1 MKILTLIRNEF
12 LRAFDSPTAY
22 LFFFGLPLLFA
33 AAIGAGL
40 SPMMD
45 TREPE
50 AIQPVVEVIAPEG
63 DLLAEHFIQAMA
75 DAGVEPKRV
84 STPGEQSFLL
94 TIPSDF
100 TARLAAGDN
109 VSVTLRLPPM
119 ERETQVVEQAVQAAC
134 GRVGGAV
141 LVVRLGM
148 QMTKEGTTTIE
159 EQETRFSHLLNA
171 VLEATSHPSAV
182 VRVEWARAEEGSL
195 PSGAAQ
201 ASAGQIVTWAQITLL
216 SVASVFVEER
226 VGGTLRRLL
235 ITPTRWATLLSGKL
249 LAHLLLGLTQ
259 IIVLI
264 IGSEVLFH
272 VGWIVSPGAVAAVSV
287 AFALAV
293 VSLGLVLATLVR
305 TRGQAGSLT
314 MGLALSMAAL
324 GGAWWP
330 LEITPPLYRQFAHA
344 FPTAWAMDAYTAIL
358 AEGASLTEVVLQVGA
373 LLGFAVLFATVGI
386 AMSGRLRET

>member
-1 MKILTLIRNEF
+1 MKKIIALIRNEF

-22 LFFFGLPLLFA
+22 LFFFALPLLFA

-40 SPMMD
+40 GPMMD
-45 TREPE
+45 SDEPE
-50 AIQPVVEVIAPEG
+50 VVRPVVEVLAPQ
-63 DLLAEHFIQAMA
+63 DDRLAEHFIAAMA
-75 DAGVEPKRV
+75 EAGVEPKEV
-84 STPGEQSFLL
+84 ITPTAQGFLVE
-94 TIPSDF
+94 IPSDF
-100 TARLAAGDN
+100 TTRLAAGES

-141 LVVRLGM
+141 LVVRMGM
-148 QMTKEGTTTIE
+148 QMAQDEASAQ
-159 EQETRFSHLLNA
+159 EQEALFPRLLDA
-171 VLEATSHPSAV
+171 VLEATEHPSAV
-182 VRVEWARAEEGSL
+182 VEVEWARAEEGSL

-201 ASAGQIVTWAQITLL
+201 ASAGQVVTWVQITLL

-235 ITPTRWATLLSGKL
+235 ITPTRWATLLGGKL
-249 LAHLLLGLTQ
+249 LAHLLLGLLQ
-259 IIVLI
+259 MMVLI
-264 IGSEVLFH
+264 AGGELLFH
-272 VGWIVSPGAVAAVSV
+272 VGWMVSPGAVAAVSV

-293 VSLGLVLATLVR
+293 VSLGLLLATLVR

-344 FPTAWAMDAYTAIL
+344 FPSAWAMDAYTAIL
-358 AEGASLTEVVLQVGA
+358 AEGASLAEVMPQIGA
-373 LLGFAVLFATVGI
+373 LLGFALLFATVGV
-386 AMSGRLRET
+386 ALSGRLRNG

>member
-1 MKILTLIRNEF
+1 MKKIIALIRNEF

-22 LFFFGLPLLFA
+22 LFFFALPLLFA

-40 SPMMD
+40 GPMMD
-45 TREPE
+45 SDEPE
-50 AIQPVVEVIAPEG
+50 VVRPVVEVLAPQG
-63 DLLAEHFIQAMA
+63 DRLAEHFIAAMA
-75 DAGVEPKRV
+75 EAGVEPKEV
-84 STPGEQSFLL
+84 ITPTAQGFLVE
-94 TIPSDF
+94 IPADF
-100 TARLAAGDN
+100 TARLAAGES

-141 LVVRLGM
+141 LVVRMGM
-148 QMTKEGTTTIE
+148 QMAQDEASAQ
-159 EQETRFSHLLNA
+159 EQEALFPRLLDA
-171 VLEATSHPSAV
+171 VLEATEHPSAV
-182 VRVEWARAEEGSL
+182 VEVEWARAEEGSL

-201 ASAGQIVTWAQITLL
+201 ASAGQVVTWVQITLL

-235 ITPTRWATLLSGKL
+235 ITPTRWATLLGGKL
-249 LAHLLLGLTQ
+249 LAHLLLGLLQ
-259 IIVLI
+259 MGVLI
-264 IGSEVLFH
+264 AGGELLFH
-272 VGWIVSPGAVAAVSV
+272 VGWMVSPAAVVAVSV

-293 VSLGLVLATLVR
+293 VSLGLLLATLVR

-344 FPTAWAMDAYTAIL
+344 FPSAWAMDAYTAIL
-358 AEGASLTEVVLQVGA
+358 AEGASLAEVMPQIGA
-373 LLGFAVLFATVGI
+373 LLGFALLFATVGV
-386 AMSGRLRET
+386 ALSGRLRNG